1 MGLISRLLNTA
12 AFICMPNRVT
22 QASNNSQLKEMRQIK
37 NKAYKLRQQIEWREA
52 EKRERNRDVLDL

>member
-1 MGLISRLLNTA
+1 
-12 AFICMPNRVT
+12 MPNRVT